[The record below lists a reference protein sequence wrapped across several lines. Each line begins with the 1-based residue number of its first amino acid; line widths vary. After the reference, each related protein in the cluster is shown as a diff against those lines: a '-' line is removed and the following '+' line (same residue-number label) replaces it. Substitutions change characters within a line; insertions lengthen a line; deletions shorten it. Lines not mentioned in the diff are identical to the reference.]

1 MRSGTRGEGG
11 GRGAPARKTHIS
23 GYSPTN
29 VNCQKSA
36 NQTLAEKRA
45 LCLHGCAR
53 SGIQTNGIFMKNS
66 LQKKQAENP
75 RKQILT
81 TAADS
86 VAASWELLGVSPHAR
101 ICSNHRVDRKVQD
114 WFCQRLASPLALLQH
129 RSQTLSERVC
139 RPCGLKIRNAAELY
153 NFIKRYVTFDR
164 PEGELDDGEQSVE
177 QDDGDDGRRK
187 CHLENLETHSPKLK
201 MNFEETKILNHSLVL
216 RCPLYSVVLELFFFY
231 LLVRQVPFR
240 NS

>member
-1 MRSGTRGEGG
+1 
-11 GRGAPARKTHIS
+11 
-23 GYSPTN
+23 
-29 VNCQKSA
+29 
-36 NQTLAEKRA
+36 
-45 LCLHGCAR
+45 
-53 SGIQTNGIFMKNS
+53 MKNS

-153 NFIKRYVTFDR
+153 NFIKRYVSSDR
-164 PEGELDDGEQSVE
+164 PEGEQDDGEQFVE

-187 CHLENLETHSPKLK
+187 WHLENPATHSPRLQ
-201 MNFEETKILNHSLVL
+201 MNFEETKTVKSLFS
-216 RCPLYSVVLELFFFY
+216 YSLSSLLGFWVVLELFRLFFSD
-231 LLVRQVPFR
+231 LLVRQVQFR